1 MRSKINNKNILSY
14 KKWTEIKKLKKKD
27 IIKFYKKFINNYNL
41 LNKKYFFNMEF
52 SKKYVLDQISN
63 FDQKKENTL
72 RYLPIGIK
80 DNINTKY
87 LSTNYGLKIKKK
99 F

>member
-1 MRSKINNKNILSY
+1 MRPKINNKNILSY

-80 DNINTKY
+80 DNIIQNT
-87 LSTNYGLKIKKK
+87 
-99 F
+99 